1 MGVVGGVV
9 RMRWGLWWG
18 GWFRVGWGGGGGG
31 VLGVEWVVVGWI
43 VVVGW
48 EGDRVG
54 WVVKLV
60 VVLMVGAG
68 LGGVLVGVG
77 WAVYEVIVGDGV
89 LGGGLL
95 LEL

>member
-1 MGVVGGVV
+1 M
-9 RMRWGLWWG
+9 ME
-18 GWFRVGWGGGGGG
+18 WGGGGGG
-31 VLGVEWVVVGWI
+31 VRLWSGWWW
-43 VVVGW
+43 G
-48 EGDRVG
+48 G

-68 LGGVLVGVG
+68 VGGVLVRGG
-77 WAVYEVIVGDGV
+77 WLVYEVIVGDGV

>member
-1 MGVVGGVV
+1 MVGWVVLEWGGVVGVV
-9 RMRWGLWWG
+9 
-18 GWFRVGWGGGGGG
+18 V

-54 WVVKLV
+54 WVVRLV